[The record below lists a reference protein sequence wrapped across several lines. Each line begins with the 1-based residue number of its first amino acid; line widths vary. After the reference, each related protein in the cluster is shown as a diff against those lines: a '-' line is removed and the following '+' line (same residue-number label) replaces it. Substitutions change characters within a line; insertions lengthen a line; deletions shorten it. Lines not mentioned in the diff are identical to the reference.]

1 MWGCTCGVR
10 VKTLRTYAGP
20 KIMTGGESVVGALVP
35 ARSGF
40 DGLSPN
46 GLNACRRNPPFALRP
61 SK

>member
-1 MWGCTCGVR
+1 
-10 VKTLRTYAGP
+10 
-20 KIMTGGESVVGALVP
+20 MTGGESVVGALVP